1 MINLSHMSNLT
12 LAILGLSRSGMASVA
27 ALAAAGATVYVH
39 DDHAIPTLPKGVIAL
54 PPAEWPWGE
63 ISSMVISP
71 GIPHE
76 FPAPHPA
83 VSLARA
89 HEVEVISDIELMMR
103 AAMDAPCI
111 AVTGTNGKSTVVS
124 LIKHIFDYCGIPASL
139 GGNIGTPALSLNNPG
154 KDGVIILELSSYQL
168 ETTPSLR
175 LDVGAVI
182 NVTPDHLDRH
192 DGWDGYVAAKAAL
205 VKAVKPSG
213 LLVLGDD
220 QTAISLAAQS
230 PCPVVIA
237 RGMDAPDRSQ
247 APDLTGPHNAINT
260 AIAAEILKQ
269 FGISEDQ
276 VKAAL
281 PSFNGLPHRMEHLGA
296 MNGIQFIND
305 SKATNGEATAEALQS
320 FENIY
325 LIAGGI
331 AKGEGLGVAAHH
343 LGQVR
348 RAYLIGDAADQFARQ
363 LDAKSSEKAGKTCP
377 YIISET
383 LEAATHSAFA
393 DATSDKG
400 DAATILLSP
409 AAASFDQFNSFEHR
423 GDAFRALATSIINAE
438 PTREV
443 RHV

>member
-12 LAILGLSRSGMASVA
+12 LAILGLSRSGMASVT

-39 DDHAIPTLPKGVIAL
+39 DDHAIPNLPEGVISSA
-54 PPAEWPWGE
+54 PADWPWDA
-63 ISSMVISP
+63 ISAMVISP

-83 VSLARA
+83 VSMANS
-89 HEVEVISDIELMMR
+89 HGVEVISDIELLMR
-103 AAMDAPCI
+103 AGIEAKCI

-124 LIKHIFDYCGIPASL
+124 LIKHILDDCGIPASL
-139 GGNIGTPALSLNNPG
+139 GGNIGTPALSLNDPG
-154 KDGVIILELSSYQL
+154 KDGVIVLELSSYQL
-168 ETTPSLR
+168 ESTPSLS

-182 NVTPDHLDRH
+182 NITPDHLDRH
-192 DGWDGYVAAKAAL
+192 DGWDGYVAAKAKL
-205 VKAVKPSG
+205 VSAVKPSG

-220 QTAISLAAQS
+220 PAAISLAAHA

-237 RGMDAPDRSQ
+237 RGSDAPDRSN
-247 APDLTGPHNAINT
+247 APDLTGPHNAINS

-269 FGISEDQ
+269 FGVNSHAIVS
-276 VKAAL
+276 AL
-281 PSFNGLPHRMEHLGA
+281 SSFKGLPHRMEHLGEV
-296 MNGIQFIND
+296 NGIQFIND

-331 AKGEGLGVAAHH
+331 AKGEGLGVAASHV
-343 LGQVR
+343 GQVR
-348 RAYLIGDAADQFARQ
+348 RAYFIGESADQFASQFAAQIADQPAPTSRY
-363 LDAKSSEKAGKTCP
+363 E
-377 YIISET
+377 ISKT

-393 DATSDKG
+393 DAISDAG

-409 AAASFDQFNSFEHR
+409 AAASFDQFKSFEHR
-423 GDAFRALATSIINAE
+423 GEAFRALATALLDAE
-438 PTREV
+438 PAREA